1 MGDKAYESSYLSA
14 KKQDDDFDEI
24 LPTEHNPKR
33 IEIKINPTK
42 LAEKGWE
49 DCYKLSILLTLQEND
64 VETGELYTD

>member
-1 MGDKAYESSYLSA
+1 M
-14 KKQDDDFDEI
+14 
-24 LPTEHNPKR
+24 
-33 IEIKINPTK
+33 NPTK